1 MHAVEAGRAVDEA
14 KAGGGG
20 DGGGGGAGQKQGAAA
35 ARLRSA
41 LEDRVI
47 KLEAARYEERAAV
60 DFFNTAMRV
69 DKCYHVLRDEGMC
82 TPVAQARTTPCGDR
96 CSNSIQGL
104 RTGDIMDWDSADRE
118 IAQVFENCVHRGPT
132 LIQAEEQVHSRCHG
146 VSQDNV
152 RLRLRTVM
160 CLADWTARRYRARCK
175 VQMVRGKKWDA
186 AGKAAGPAPVILVV
200 ILLLLLVILLL
211 LLVILAPAAPAARAA
226 HPLEEV

>member
-69 DKCYHVLRDEGMC
+69 DKCYHLLHDEGMY
-82 TPVAQARTTPCGDR
+82 PCGSGKDDPLWR
-96 CSNSIQGL
+96 PLQQLHSGPPRGRHYGLGL
-104 RTGDIMDWDSADRE
+104 RRPRDCAS
-118 IAQVFENCVHRGPT
+118 V
-132 LIQAEEQVHSRCHG
+132 
-146 VSQDNV
+146 
-152 RLRLRTVM
+152 
-160 CLADWTARRYRARCK
+160 
-175 VQMVRGKKWDA
+175 
-186 AGKAAGPAPVILVV
+186 
-200 ILLLLLVILLL
+200 
-211 LLVILAPAAPAARAA
+211 
-226 HPLEEV
+226 

>member
-1 MHAVEAGRAVDEA
+1 MHAVEAVDEA

-20 DGGGGGAGQKQGAAA
+20 CGGGSGGGAGQKQGAAA

-69 DKCYHVLRDEGMC
+69 DKCYHVLHDEGMC

-96 CSNSIQGL
+96 CSNCIQGL
-104 RTGDIMDWDSADRE
+104 RAGDIMDWDSADRE
-118 IAQVFENCVHRGPT
+118 IAQVFENCVHGGPT

-152 RLRLRTVM
+152 RLRLCTLM
-160 CLADWTARRYRARCK
+160 CLADWTARRYRARC
-175 VQMVRGKKWDA
+175 RWSEGKSGMRQAK
-186 AGKAAGPAPVILVV
+186 PPT
-200 ILLLLLVILLL
+200 
-211 LLVILAPAAPAARAA
+211 P
-226 HPLEEV
+226 HPLSSSSSCSTSSSSCSSSSSSPLPPLPPLPPRGVV

>member
-1 MHAVEAGRAVDEA
+1 MHAVEAVDEA

-20 DGGGGGAGQKQGAAA
+20 CGGGSGGGAGQKQGAAA

-69 DKCYHVLRDEGMC
+69 NKCYHVLHDEGMC

-96 CSNSIQGL
+96 CSNCIQGL
-104 RTGDIMDWDSADRE
+104 RAGDIMDWDSADRE
-118 IAQVFENCVHRGPT
+118 IAQVFENCVHGGPT

-152 RLRLRTVM
+152 RLRL
-160 CLADWTARRYRARCK
+160 CAR
-175 VQMVRGKKWDA
+175 
-186 AGKAAGPAPVILVV
+186 
-200 ILLLLLVILLL
+200 
-211 LLVILAPAAPAARAA
+211 
-226 HPLEEV
+226 